1 MTGVVLITPAFAE
14 AGTPSGLCTLA
25 LARAY
30 AARGHVVRVLC
41 GRTAAPRAGCE
52 CDGTITIHRLAT
64 RRGSPGEA
72 FAAEAARAVHSLVRA
87 GRCDVVVC
95 VDGMSSLAGLVAMRS
110 LLGLDAPIVS
120 VSVEPDDAGTWN
132 GARELSDATIQ
143 LSGDKSGGDGAE
155 SAFPIMPGI
164 WTPPACDGPAF
175 VACDALAPEQQSAI
189 VDAYKA
195 SGASGAGWS
204 LALLGGDGR
213 WSILS
218 GDGGGSAGH
227 ERLSVSITARTVA
240 PVAAMHGLRD
250 GHAGIAHADSAI
262 ALAGAALGEDLLFGG
277 DRGTLAEAMGAASR
291 LDPVELAGRA
301 RAAFG
306 ALSPTHDAGRI
317 AAAHERLWEM
327 PARVHSRVSGGRV
340 WRSIE
345 RRLRSGAQR
354 GSKGGSTNGVAH

>member
-1 MTGVVLITPAFAE
+1 
-14 AGTPSGLCTLA
+14 
-25 LARAY
+25 
-30 AARGHVVRVLC
+30 
-41 GRTAAPRAGCE
+41 
-52 CDGTITIHRLAT
+52 
-64 RRGSPGEA
+64 
-72 FAAEAARAVHSLVRA
+72 
-87 GRCDVVVC
+87 
-95 VDGMSSLAGLVAMRS
+95 MSTLAGLVAMRS
-110 LLGLDAPIVS
+110 LLGLDTPIVS
-120 VSVEPDDAGTWN
+120 VSVEPDDAGIWN
-132 GARELSDATIQ
+132 GTGELADATIQ
-143 LSGDKSGGDGAE
+143 LSCDISGDKSGDKSGGDGAE

-164 WTPPACDGPAF
+164 WAPPACDGPAF
-175 VACDALAPEQQSAI
+175 VACDALTPEQQSPI

-218 GDGGGSAGH
+218 GDGGGSAGR
-227 ERLSVSITARTVA
+227 ERPSITITTRRVA
-240 PVAAMHGLRD
+240 PVAAIHGLRD

-327 PARVHSRVSGGRV
+327 PARVHSRVSGGRA

-345 RRLRSGAQR
+345 RRLRSGAQS
-354 GSKGGSTNGVAH
+354 GSKSGSTNGVAH